1 MKHRFADA
9 EEPATDI
16 ELSRHLNVIG
26 RLFPHVLA
34 PFDPLNGSIRAHEI
48 AAVKCDHIARL
59 DQPDAATD
67 RIAPGQELE
76 QLQIDGVDLI
86 SEFIKLGFGHFA

>member
-1 MKHRFADA
+1 MKKTGRKVPSRMVATKMVD
-9 EEPATDI
+9 EIVPAVPP
-16 ELSRHLNVIG
+16 R
-26 RLFPHVLA
+26 
-34 PFDPLNGSIRAHEI
+34 
-48 AAVKCDHIARL
+48 
-59 DQPDAATD
+59 QPDAATD